1 MTIRA
6 GATVPSPAFSNARP
20 RRPARSTNVLQTRG
34 TRPVT
39 MRRRLPIKTRPPQVY
54 LPCPSGPRP
63 TEAPVSVVLE
73 IGPDKAD
80 RLPERGATTTRCP
93 QGQYAGISSCGVL
106 APGRT
111 FCCVLAI
118 CGATMRIHLS
128 ANMGTQTLS
137 AQSVSSCRDLVER
150 AEVLALAEVDE
161 PLQISALCA
170 ALSVSERTL
179 RKAFHGIRGLPPC
192 RHLRMLR
199 LSQAR
204 RALMDTDSGLST
216 VTEIATGFG
225 FLELGRFS
233 VEYRRAFGESPSQ
246 TLQRTSSASAHMVR
260 TAEHED
266 RVEFYV

>member
-1 MTIRA
+1 MLD
-6 GATVPSPAFSNARP
+6 PESART
-20 RRPARSTNVLQTRG
+20 RPAARHLKRQRHHT
-34 TRPVT
+34 
-39 MRRRLPIKTRPPQVY
+39 LPSRTICVDSELWRF
-54 LPCPSGPRP
+54 
-63 TEAPVSVVLE
+63 
-73 IGPDKAD
+73 
-80 RLPERGATTTRCP
+80 GA
-93 QGQYAGISSCGVL
+93 
-106 APGRT
+106 GRT
-111 FCCVLAI
+111 FCRVLTT
-118 CGATMRIHLS
+118 CGATMRIRLS
-128 ANMGTQTLS
+128 ANTGTQTLG
-137 AQSVSSCRDLVER
+137 AGPVSGCRGLVER
-150 AEVLALAEVDE
+150 AEVLALAEADE

-179 RKAFHGIRGLPPC
+179 RKAFHRIRGLPPC

-246 TLQRTSSASAHMVR
+246 TLQRASSASARLVR

-266 RVEFYV
+266 RVELYV